1 MVTEGEVTLTV
12 SFPPWQE
19 ITDQDMFGDMSTS
32 LVVPE
37 KVKTPMK
44 SSKTDLQGSASPR
57 YSRLE
62 ENPKTGRVELRKP
75 SRWCEACD
83 HS

>member
-1 MVTEGEVTLTV
+1 MVLKVKIGSSRALRSLLLSKQERGNSLCHL
-12 SFPPWQE
+12 FLQQE
-19 ITDQDMFGDMSTS
+19 ITDQDMFGDVSTS

-57 YSRLE
+57 YSRE
-62 ENPKTGRVELRKP
+62 EG
-75 SRWCEACD
+75 SR
-83 HS
+83 

>member
-1 MVTEGEVTLTV
+1 MITEGEITLTV

-57 YSRLE
+57 
-62 ENPKTGRVELRKP
+62 
-75 SRWCEACD
+75 
-83 HS
+83 

>member
-1 MVTEGEVTLTV
+1 MVIDREVTLAV

-19 ITDQDMFGDMSTS
+19 ITDQDMFGDVSTS

-62 ENPKTGRVELRKP
+62 ENSKTWGRIKEPKQIV
-75 SRWCEACD
+75 
-83 HS
+83 

>member
-1 MVTEGEVTLTV
+1 MSSNHTA

-19 ITDQDMFGDMSTS
+19 ITDQDMFGDGSTS

-57 YSRLE
+57 YSGRGE
-62 ENPKTGRVELRKP
+62 APKTGPGAGVK
-75 SRWCEACD
+75 EAK
-83 HS
+83 